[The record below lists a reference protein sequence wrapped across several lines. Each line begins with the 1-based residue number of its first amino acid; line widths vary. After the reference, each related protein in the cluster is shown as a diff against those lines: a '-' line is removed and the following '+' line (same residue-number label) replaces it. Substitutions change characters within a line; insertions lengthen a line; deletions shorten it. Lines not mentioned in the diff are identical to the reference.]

1 MPGQSLATPTRT
13 TAAPATTSSTPAQD
27 TSAQGTMGN
36 AALQEQMA
44 GKSAGQ
50 LTWEGALG
58 ESLGSKLYEAIAD
71 KLSDEEL
78 RSAAEKAVASASG
91 KLGDFLS
98 GKADASEQEAVAAF
112 VAALDTEIK
121 RIAGN
126 AVSGEIGDI
135 LREFV
140 DENPYI
146 IASAAVAAA
155 VAYVL
160 SNQKIGMVDGKVKL
174 GGGHSIVG
182 GVDLGKTMDIAVE
195 QVRVGYRY
203 QSGNTKAELIGDYFS
218 DDGSYQVSGRYERQ
232 LGANE
237 RFSLSGSHLER
248 GDLSRSRL
256 DLGYQSDHLGMGA
269 WWQRDRE
276 LGTDKDTF
284 GGHIQAQKDDWSA
297 YARGQASSDGSYR
310 GAAGFQQTLDD
321 KSWGIEG
328 YTGRDAFGQKDSGV
342 QAVFK
347 WRF

>member
-1 MPGQSLATPTRT
+1 
-13 TAAPATTSSTPAQD
+13 
-27 TSAQGTMGN
+27 
-36 AALQEQMA
+36 
-44 GKSAGQ
+44 
-50 LTWEGALG
+50 
-58 ESLGSKLYEAIAD
+58 
-71 KLSDEEL
+71 
-78 RSAAEKAVASASG
+78 VASATG
-91 KLGDFLS
+91 KLDDFLK
-98 GKADASEQEAVAAF
+98 GKVEASDQEAAAAF
-112 VAALDTEIK
+112 VKALDGEIK

-126 AVSGEIGDI
+126 AVTGEVGDI

-174 GGGHSIVG
+174 GGGHSLVA
-182 GVDLGKTMDIAVE
+182 GVDLGRTMDIAVE

-203 QSGNTKAELIGDYFS
+203 QSGNTKAELIGDCFS
-218 DDGSYQVSGRYERQ
+218 DDGSYEIKGRYERQ

-237 RFSLSGSHLER
+237 RVSLSGSQLER
-248 GDLSRSRL
+248 GDLSRTRL
-256 DLGYQSDHLGMGA
+256 DLGYTSDHLGMGA

-276 LGTDKDTF
+276 MGGDVDTF
-284 GGHIQAQKDDWSA
+284 GGQITAKQDDWSA
-297 YARGQASSDGSYR
+297 YARGQASTDGSYR
-310 GAAGFQQTLDD
+310 GAAGFQQTKDD

-328 YTGRDAFGQKDSGV
+328 FTGRDAMGRRDSGV